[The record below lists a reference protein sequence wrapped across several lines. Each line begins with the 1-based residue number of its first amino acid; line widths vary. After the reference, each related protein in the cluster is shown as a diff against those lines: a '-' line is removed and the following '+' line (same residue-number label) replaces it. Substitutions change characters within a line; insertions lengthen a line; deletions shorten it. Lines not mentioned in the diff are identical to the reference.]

1 MVWTGVFPDEEG
13 ARGMKRILIIA
24 GVALVLFALIA
35 QPAASANWVKEI
47 VGGLGHG
54 AQAIITFVRQLI
66 PS

>member
-1 MVWTGVFPDEEG
+1 MVWTGVSADEEG

-47 VGGLGHG
+47 VGGLGYG

>member
-1 MVWTGVFPDEEG
+1 
-13 ARGMKRILIIA
+13 MKRILIIA

-47 VGGLGHG
+47 VGGLGYG